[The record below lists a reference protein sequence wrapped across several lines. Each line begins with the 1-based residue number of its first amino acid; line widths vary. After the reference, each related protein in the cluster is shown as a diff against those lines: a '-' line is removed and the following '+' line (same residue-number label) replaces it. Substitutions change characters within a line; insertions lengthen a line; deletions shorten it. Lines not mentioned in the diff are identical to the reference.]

1 MTVAAPRCHSEAV
14 SLTGRWLPQFDL
26 VSLGIDDP
34 AKLAVLR
41 VVDLV
46 EDVAALRLERRDQ
59 SVKVFNAVVDHERG
73 FAWSKLLAF
82 LRSNQPGGRSAC
94 GLAIRVDPVERGTA
108 PRLDIDAE
116 MSLVPSLQC
125 RCILCL
131 EKDAADASDSLHVNL
146 RCGVVGVS
154 IVCGWRRA
162 NLLGL
167 LKLDRLYIAW
177 GFFVK
182 GIGSARRAA
191 SLVPY
196 GRKQ

>member
-1 MTVAAPRCHSEAV
+1 M
-14 SLTGRWLPQFDL
+14 TGRWLPQFDL
-26 VSLGIDDP
+26 VSLRIDDP

-82 LRSNQPGGRSAC
+82 LRSNQPGGRTAC

-116 MSLVPSLQC
+116 MTLVLGLQP
-125 RCILCL
+125 RRILCL
-131 EKDAADASDSLHVNL
+131 EENAPDACYSFHDLFD
-146 RCGVVGVS
+146 
-154 IVCGWRRA
+154 
-162 NLLGL
+162 LLCSSG
-167 LKLDRLYIAW
+167 
-177 GFFVK
+177 
-182 GIGSARRAA
+182 
-191 SLVPY
+191 
-196 GRKQ
+196 